1 VTLKLAV
8 LVSGSG
14 SNLQSII
21 DAVGRGA
28 LEADIKLVLSNNP
41 EAYGLTR
48 AADAGIQ
55 ALALDHRAFA
65 DRAAFDQA
73 MIEAIRE
80 AGADTVALA
89 GFMRRVTPAFLEAFP
104 GRVLNIHP
112 ALLPSFPGV
121 HGQRDAADYGV
132 RVSGCTVH
140 FVDEKVDHGPI
151 VIQAVVPAYPEDDG
165 DSLGRRILA
174 LEHRIYPQA
183 LQWLAAG
190 RLEVAGRK
198 VNVRGAEFARAVID
212 ANGDYMVSPGL
223 DEGF

>member
-1 VTLKLAV
+1 MTLKLAV

>member
-1 VTLKLAV
+1 VTLQLAV

-65 DRAAFDQA
+65 DRAAFDQG
-73 MIEAIRE
+73 MIKAIRE

-198 VNVRGAEFARAVID
+198 VKVRGAKFARAVID

>member
-1 VTLKLAV
+1 
-8 LVSGSG
+8 
-14 SNLQSII
+14 
-21 DAVGRGA
+21 VGRGA